1 MAGVFGGIL
10 NILLSFV
17 LPIAMVAYL
26 MMKRPSTVLP
36 TFLGA
41 VTFAVFQLLLC
52 TPLLEHWLQKT
63 SWHQTMLAV
72 SPFGLYLL
80 YAIIT
85 ALFAEGSRFVAMRF
99 LMRRNRRFID
109 GFAFGVGYG
118 SVETVLVTGVG
129 TIATMFLL
137 GGVQNGWSAVFAGIE
152 GISMLMLHIVWSV
165 LTLKTVVSR
174 KLWMVLLAFLSHIF
188 VEFAVT
194 VAKEREMLSLWL
206 LEILLL
212 AVSVAAVI
220 FVSKLRKN
228 WRNR

>member
-1 MAGVFGGIL
+1 MAGLFGGIL
-10 NILLSFV
+10 NILLSFA
-17 LPIAMVAYL
+17 LPIVMVAYL

-36 TFLGA
+36 TFFGA
-41 VTFAVFQLLLC
+41 ITFTVFQLILC

-80 YAIIT
+80 YAMIT
-85 ALFAEGSRFVAMRF
+85 ALFAEGSRFLVMQF
-99 LMRRNRRFID
+99 LMKRNRRFID
-109 GFAFGVGYG
+109 GLAFGVGYG

-137 GGVQNGWSAVFAGIE
+137 GGVQNGWNAVFAGIE
-152 GISMLMLHIVWSV
+152 GVSMLMLHVVWSV

-174 KLWMVLLAFLSHIF
+174 KLWMVLLAFLSHVF

-194 VAKEREMLSLWL
+194 VVKEREILPLWSLEL
-206 LEILLL
+206 LLL
-212 AVSVAAVI
+212 ALSVVAVI
-220 FVSKLRKN
+220 FVFKLRKN